1 MVLRGIDRGDLLV
14 GDVCHVALEE
24 RERRLKVFTDIVSQ
38 LYNSYVT
45 ARAKALD
52 AIQAHN
58 DLAKRYNAKLL
69 EIAAIR
75 VVDRKSTRLN
85 SSH

>member
-1 MVLRGIDRGDLLV
+1 VVLRGIYRGDLLV
-14 GDVCHVALEE
+14 GDVCRVALEE
-24 RERRLKVFTDIVSQ
+24 REMRLKVSADIVSQ

-75 VVDRKSTRLN
+75 VAN
-85 SSH
+85 